1 MNKENLLFL
10 VLSVVLSSGRNITS
24 KKTAKS
30 NNKKADFFFSQS
42 LLFGTATLILFL
54 FVLSDATKVSTITYI
69 YGIIYGILLILSQWM
84 FTIALKTGNTSV
96 CSVVYSLGFILP
108 TFSGFLFWDESFTV
122 LNGIGVALAI
132 FIIVFSAQTKSEE
145 KEMKNSF
152 IPFIVM
158 AMLSSG
164 GLGIMQKV
172 QGMSNAHNE
181 KSAFL
186 LIGFVLA
193 FAVSMAA
200 YLFSVEKSNL
210 SLKNFTAPMLTGLC
224 FGGANLFNTTLAG
237 EMNSAVFFPL
247 QNISTTLLT
256 TLFGL
261 LIFKEKINS
270 KIIAILFLSI
280 SVIILFS
287 IQ

>member
-30 NNKKADFFFSQS
+30 NNKKSDFFFSQS

-145 KEMKNSF
+145 IEMKNSF

-172 QGMSNAHNE
+172 QGMSNTHNE

>member
-10 VLSVVLSSGRNITS
+10 VLSVVLSAGRNITS

-96 CSVVYSLGFILP
+96 CSVIYSLGFILP

-132 FIIVFSAQTKSEE
+132 FIIVFSAQTKSKE
-145 KEMKNSF
+145 KETKNSF

-172 QGMSNAHNE
+172 QQSSNAANE
-181 KSAFL
+181 KGAFL
-186 LIGFVLA
+186 LVAFGFA
-193 FAVSMAA
+193 FCCSLTTFLLSREKIIFNIQKSA
-200 YLFSVEKSNL
+200 YPAF
-210 SLKNFTAPMLTGLC
+210 TGLC
-224 FGGANLFNTTLAG
+224 FGGANLCNTVLAG
-237 EMNSAVFFPL
+237 KMKSAVFFPL
-247 QNISTTLLT
+247 QNISTILFTTLLGV
-256 TLFGL
+256 F
-261 LIFKEKINS
+261 IFKEKLTL
-270 KIIAILFLSI
+270 KTAIILILGVA
-280 SVIILFS
+280 VIILFNL
-287 IQ
+287 